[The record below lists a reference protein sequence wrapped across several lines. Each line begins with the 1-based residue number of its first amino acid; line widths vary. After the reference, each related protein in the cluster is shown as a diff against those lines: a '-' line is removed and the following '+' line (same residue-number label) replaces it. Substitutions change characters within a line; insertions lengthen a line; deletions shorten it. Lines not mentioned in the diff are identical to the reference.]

1 MEGKIEVQK
10 RKLLIRKIILTLLL
24 LVTVGF
30 AGACSGNSDEQ
41 KVTRREPSNSE
52 NSAIKFEKDGEL
64 TFLSESGD
72 YITSIDIEIAD
83 TEQKRMQ
90 GLMFRE
96 SMKENRGMLFIF
108 PREDY
113 QAFWMK
119 NTVIPLDMIFVNSKK
134 EIINIHKNT
143 TPFSEQTYPSSG
155 PAIYVIE
162 VNAGFTDKYN
172 IVPGDKI
179 VWRIVR

>member
-1 MEGKIEVQK
+1 MTGVFRINKLVQ
-10 RKLLIRKIILTLLL
+10 
-24 LVTVGF
+24 GF
-30 AGACSGNSDEQ
+30 IVAALSLFIFSVITACSDGGRKAPKTETA
-41 KVTRREPSNSE
+41 KSE
-52 NSAIKFEKDGEL
+52 SSSSAYKFEKDGEL
-64 TFLSESGD
+64 TFLTKSGNF
-72 YITSIDIEIAD
+72 ITSIDIEIAD

-96 SMKENRGMLFIF
+96 HMDENRGMLFIF

-143 TPFSEQTYPSSG
+143 TPFSEQTYPSTA

-172 IVPGDKI
+172 IQPGDKI
-179 VWRIVR
+179 VWRVLR